1 MSAPADDNVVVRGDA
16 ERGGD
21 VDDRFRHLDV
31 RTRRRGIA
39 ARMVVHQDDRSIA
52 CCTCLRQLRHF
63 SDMARCQTFGPLCAA
78 KRTLTKNEK
87 SRPKAASQFS
97 PDDRGSSSHQC
108 WLGLPAIRH
117 EADTSKAEDH
127 HRPC

>member
-1 MSAPADDNVVVRGDA
+1 MSAPADDDVVVHGDA

-52 CCTCLRQLRHF
+52 CC
-63 SDMARCQTFGPLCAA
+63 M
-78 KRTLTKNEK
+78 LTSAIGRYCCK
-87 SRPKAASQFS
+87 SRKSNHPKNLAKAALWTSLLLLWFS
-97 PDDRGSSSHQC
+97 MPLRKSMIDFR
-108 WLGLPAIRH
+108 
-117 EADTSKAEDH
+117 
-127 HRPC
+127 

>member
-1 MSAPADDNVVVRGDA
+1 MSAPAEDDVVVHGDA

-52 CCTCLRQLRHF
+52 CCTCLRQL
-63 SDMARCQTFGPLCAA
+63 MAPFGHGAMSELSLLSGVNRTSRLPSSTSGFDRLC
-78 KRTLTKNEK
+78 
-87 SRPKAASQFS
+87 
-97 PDDRGSSSHQC
+97 
-108 WLGLPAIRH
+108 
-117 EADTSKAEDH
+117 
-127 HRPC
+127 

>member
-1 MSAPADDNVVVRGDA
+1 MSAPADDDVVVHGDA

-52 CCTCLRQLRHF
+52 CCTCLRQL
-63 SDMARCQTFGPLCAA
+63 MADIVAKVENRTTLKISRKSNFGPLCCCVAFQ
-78 KRTLTKNEK
+78 RYY
-87 SRPKAASQFS
+87 
-97 PDDRGSSSHQC
+97 
-108 WLGLPAIRH
+108 
-117 EADTSKAEDH
+117 AD
-127 HRPC
+127 P

>member
-1 MSAPADDNVVVRGDA
+1 MSAPADDDVVVHGDA

-52 CCTCLRQLRHF
+52 CCTCLRQLMALLRHA
-63 SDMARCQTFGPLCAA
+63 DRPRRCPLPGEDRKYLAEGQNDA
-78 KRTLTKNEK
+78 MDPKR
-87 SRPKAASQFS
+87 A
-97 PDDRGSSSHQC
+97 
-108 WLGLPAIRH
+108 
-117 EADTSKAEDH
+117 
-127 HRPC
+127 

>member
-1 MSAPADDNVVVRGDA
+1 MSAPADDDVVVHGDA

-52 CCTCLRQLRHF
+52 CCTCLRQLL
-63 SDMARCQTFGPLCAA
+63 ARSVSAGTHQVFPELGVDRPCRPPAGH
-78 KRTLTKNEK
+78 
-87 SRPKAASQFS
+87 SRP
-97 PDDRGSSSHQC
+97 
-108 WLGLPAIRH
+108 
-117 EADTSKAEDH
+117 
-127 HRPC
+127 

>member
-1 MSAPADDNVVVRGDA
+1 MSAPADDDVVVHGDA

-52 CCTCLRQLRHF
+52 CCTCLRQLMAAQSGRAARLDECPLLEEQPADMFRKCRHF
-63 SDMARCQTFGPLCAA
+63 RF
-78 KRTLTKNEK
+78 
-87 SRPKAASQFS
+87 
-97 PDDRGSSSHQC
+97 
-108 WLGLPAIRH
+108 
-117 EADTSKAEDH
+117 
-127 HRPC
+127 